1 MPHVASVYLQGLFL
15 RRGMLGGG
23 GGPGRG
29 SCWGGAALPSWYSS
43 KEARSVCSCVEGGK
57 EAGRFALLLLSP
69 LLAYSWDLRRKAW
82 PEGLVAAGRGGR
94 GVSPPSVLHL
104 FHALSALLRVVLES
118 RLPLKQ
124 GQGRRGGEKETRG
137 PGISRRLLLAG
148 APGAQGMCRGLSR
161 ESGPTS
167 FQTRLFIIQQQLAFL
182 SVLCHPGMGVQA
194 GERQALDALEA
205 AGPLHKDAGVV
216 ALGCSGALAS
226 NMGAVTAL
234 MGGWGRGGR
243 QGSHFRF

>member
-104 FHALSALLRVVLES
+104 FHGSLSLAQSGAGKPAAAEAGAGKERWGEGDQRARDIPSPPPRRGTRSPGHVQG
-118 RLPLKQ
+118 LKQ
-124 GQGRRGGEKETRG
+124 GEWSNQFSDKA
-137 PGISRRLLLAG
+137 IYY
-148 APGAQGMCRGLSR
+148 
-161 ESGPTS
+161 PT
-167 FQTRLFIIQQQLAFL
+167 
-182 SVLCHPGMGVQA
+182 
-194 GERQALDALEA
+194 A
-205 AGPLHKDAGVV
+205 AGFSVCPVSPGDG
-216 ALGCSGALAS
+216 GA
-226 NMGAVTAL
+226 
-234 MGGWGRGGR
+234 GRGKASFGCT
-243 QGSHFRF
+243 

>member
-1 MPHVASVYLQGLFL
+1 MGVVREG
-15 RRGMLGGG
+15 GVVGGG
-23 GGPGRG
+23 LHCQAGTAAKKPGVFAVVWKGGKKQVGLLCFCSLLFWHIPGTSGERPG
-29 SCWGGAALPSWYSS
+29 QKDWWQLAVGGEGCHLLPSFI
-43 KEARSVCSCVEGGK
+43 CST
-57 EAGRFALLLLSP
+57 
-69 LLAYSWDLRRKAW
+69 
-82 PEGLVAAGRGGR
+82 
-94 GVSPPSVLHL
+94 
-104 FHALSALLRVVLES
+104 ALSALLRVVLES

-234 MGGWGRGGR
+234 MGGWGERGKAR
-243 QGSHFRF
+243 LPF